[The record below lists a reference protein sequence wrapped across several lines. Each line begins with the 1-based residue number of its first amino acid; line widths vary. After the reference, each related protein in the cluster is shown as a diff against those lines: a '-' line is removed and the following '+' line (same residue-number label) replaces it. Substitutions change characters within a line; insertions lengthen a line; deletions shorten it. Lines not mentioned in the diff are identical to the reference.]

1 MATEISLSTLNE
13 LTSYEL
19 WKQETL
25 AWTVIT
31 DLGKE
36 KQAVAVALNLPRDGK
51 NKIKEKVFCELKL
64 DDLNSENGMYI
75 LFEFLDKYLLDDEL
89 MNS

>member
-1 MATEISLSTLNE
+1 MATEISLPTLNE

-31 DLGKE
+31 DLGKL
-36 KQAVAVALNLPRDGK
+36 KQAVAVALNHSRDGK

-64 DDLNSENGMYI
+64 DDLNSEYCLNFWTNI
-75 LFEFLDKYLLDDEL
+75 YL
-89 MNS
+89 MMS